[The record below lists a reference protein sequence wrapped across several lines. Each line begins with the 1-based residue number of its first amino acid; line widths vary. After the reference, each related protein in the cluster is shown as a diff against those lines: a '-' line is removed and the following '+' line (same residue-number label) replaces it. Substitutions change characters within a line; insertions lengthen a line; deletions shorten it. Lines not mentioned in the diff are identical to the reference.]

1 MGQFVCHSYPRFPD
15 LSGARRITLSV
26 DNRIFAMQHVFL
38 GIMDGCFVAY
48 YRVST
53 EKQDQECAA
62 QRMAVEQYLNGGG
75 WKLLGEFVEVETGKI
90 NDHPQLE
97 EALAFC
103 RKRKGT
109 LVIAKLDRLSRDLA
123 FIANLMESKV
133 KFVACDMPNA
143 SRFELHIRASL
154 AEEERR
160 FISKRTS
167 DALQAKKV
175 QGTPWV
181 SRRSGRLV
189 EPPWIAGPHQGRGCR
204 PPGAA
209 KQGERVC
216 GQDATDH

>member
-1 MGQFVCHSYPRFPD
+1 
-15 LSGARRITLSV
+15 
-26 DNRIFAMQHVFL
+26 MQHVFL

-189 EPPWIAGPHQGRGCR
+189 ERLGSPDPTK
-204 PPGAA
+204 GAA
-209 KQGERVC
+209 AGRQGQQNKANEFAAKMLPTI
-216 GQDATDH
+216 DAIRARGITTLAGIADELTR